1 MKLTIQ
7 DVDVKDIFNLPIED
21 RKELVR
27 QGVDL
32 FLQQSKIGALVL
44 NTSLDAYIDRHLMIL
59 EADMEREQKNENYE
73 MVWYYN
79 EIIWGIHEKR
89 DGNWNI

>member
-7 DVDVKDIFNLPIED
+7 DVDVKDIFNYPVDE
-21 RKELVR
+21 RKELVN
-27 QGVDL
+27 QGVEL
-32 FLQQSKIGALVL
+32 FIQQSKMGALIL
-44 NTSLDAYIDRHLMIL
+44 NCSVENYMDRHLMLL
-59 EADMEREQKNENYE
+59 ETEMEKEQKNENYE

-79 EIIWGIHEKR
+79 EIIWGIHAKR

>member
-1 MKLTIQ
+1 MKLSINE
-7 DVDVKDIFNLPIED
+7 VDVKDIFNYPIEE
-21 RKELVR
+21 RKTLIK

-32 FLQQSKIGALVL
+32 FIQQSKIGALVV
-44 NTSLDAYIDRHLMIL
+44 NCSLDEYMDRHLMML
-59 EADMEREQKNENYE
+59 EREMEIEKKNENYE

-79 EIIWGIHEKR
+79 EIIWGIHETR